1 MEKNS
6 ILSNFLWKLAE
17 RMSSQGVSFVV
28 SVVLARLLL
37 PSEFGIV
44 AMIQVFIIIANV
56 FVVSGFSSALIQ
68 KKDADDY
75 DFSTILYC
83 SLLLS
88 IILYIII
95 FCLSPSIASFFN
107 EPILKFVTRVYG
119 ISLIISAYNS
129 VQQAWV
135 SRHMK
140 FKLFFYSTLS
150 GNIVSGIIGVIMAY
164 MGYGVWALVFQ
175 VLISQIINTV
185 VLAKIIDWHPIL
197 FFSKKRAIPL
207 VRYGWKILGSDLIS
221 SVYFHLRQLLIGK
234 YYTASDL
241 AYYNRGA
248 HIPEIVSSN
257 IDRSLVQV
265 LFPAMSNYS
274 DNSEKIKELT
284 RKSMKTTSY
293 VMFYIMTLLII
304 LAEPLVRIIYT
315 EKWIACV
322 PFFQLMGLAKM
333 LQTVSHANL
342 QSFKAVGRSDLVL
355 KLEFIKKPIGFL
367 LIFISFPISV
377 YAVALTVPVY
387 GLYSASVN
395 AFSNRNVL
403 GYTMKQQLKDL
414 KPAILLSLII
424 YLFSYIYI
432 GSDLSDWIKLLLGF
446 SLSSIIYFGL
456 SFYFK
461 LESFQ
466 YCYKTCLRLI
476 NLHKK

>member
-1 MEKNS
+1 MDNS

-17 RMSSQGVSFVV
+17 RLSSQGVSFVV
-28 SVVLARLLL
+28 SIVLARLLM
-37 PSEFGIV
+37 PREFGIV

-88 IILYIII
+88 ICLYIVI

-107 EPILKFVTRVYG
+107 EPVLKSVTRVYG

-175 VLISQIINTV
+175 VLISQIINSI

-197 FFSKKRAIPL
+197 FFSKKRAMPL
-207 VRYGWKILGSDLIS
+207 VKYGWKILGSDLIS
-221 SVYFHLRQLLIGK
+221 SVYFQLRQLLIGK

-241 AYYNRGA
+241 AFYNRGA
-248 HIPEIVSSN
+248 HIPELISSN

-274 DNSEKIKELT
+274 ENPEKIKQLT

-293 VMFYIMTLLII
+293 VMFYIMTVMII
-304 LAEPLVRIIYT
+304 LAEPLVNILYT

-355 KLEFIKKPIGFL
+355 KLEFIKKPVGFL

-377 YAVALTVPVY
+377 YAVALTVPIY

-403 GYTMKQQLKDL
+403 GYTMSQQLHDL

-424 YLFSYIYI
+424 YIFSFIYI
-432 GSDLSDWIKLLLGF
+432 GSDLSDWVKIVLGLG
-446 SLSSIIYFGL
+446 LSSFLYFGL

-466 YCYKTCLRLI
+466 YCYKTILRLV
-476 NLHKK
+476 NSHK